1 MFGLCAILCA
11 LFLLSNV
18 SAARDYE
25 YNVATNCREFPR
37 TGVRD
42 PVTCSKVTQVDDKL
56 FNPLLMTQGACP
68 PPWVGPF
75 EDRCYL
81 FENNAK
87 TAAAAEA
94 DCQKKGGSLANV
106 NSRAEDLFI
115 KDQNRPESLIGGAL
129 VAGNWVWSKDD
140 SVAPFNNAAAGTAWN
155 PWNAAPG
162 AGTQMT
168 TEATGWKAADP
179 TVAKPYICER
189 RNTDK
194 DAPGHCRWDAYMA
207 NVDISKACV
216 CPATEST
223 CSKRGQCYWYK
234 DPNSPFQECI
244 SQSERFYNMLH
255 RLLIRR
261 GKKDF
266 AIKIRYGATPA
277 RGKLPLGPWGPA
289 IIGHGHAQSMM
300 GRPMGGMGGGMM
312 GHPAGGMM
320 GGGYGGMMGGGFG
333 GMMGGGYGGMM
344 GGGYGHGGGMI
355 GGFNNYGP
363 RRW

>member
-1 MFGLCAILCA
+1 MFRLGAILFA
-11 LFLLSNV
+11 LFLLVNV

-37 TGVRD
+37 AGVRD
-42 PVTCSKVTQVDDKL
+42 PVTCSKVSQVDDKL

-75 EDRCYL
+75 GDSCYL
-81 FENNAK
+81 FENNAR

-94 DCQKKGGSLANV
+94 DCQKRGGYLANV
-106 NSRAEDLFI
+106 NSHAEDDFI
-115 KDQNRPESLIGGAL
+115 KGQNPPESLIGGAFA
-129 VAGNWVWSKDD
+129 AGNWVWSKDGTI
-140 SVAPFNNAAAGTAWN
+140 APVDNAAAGNAWN

-168 TEATGWKAADP
+168 TAATGWRAADP
-179 TVAKPYICER
+179 TVANPYICER

-207 NVDISKACV
+207 NVNIAEACV
-216 CPATEST
+216 CPATETT

-234 DPNSPFQECI
+234 DPNSPFKECI

-289 IIGHGHAQSMM
+289 IIGQGHSQM

-312 GHPAGGMM
+312 GRPMGGRYGGMM
-320 GGGYGGMMGGGFG
+320 GRGYGGMMGRPMGGMMGGGFG
-333 GMMGGGYGGMM
+333 HGGGMM
-344 GGGYGHGGGMI
+344 GG
-355 GGFNNYGP
+355 FSNYGQ
-363 RRW
+363 RRWF